1 MHYLPWASVKALGVQ
16 EVTSA
21 RRPPS
26 EELGALLPLSA
37 PGWSPVGR
45 DGLPASPA
53 FGWSH
58 KAPGPSVGLR
68 APEEYLSPHGPP
80 SCAEG
85 ARCWCHTG
93 GFQPTSV
100 DKC

>member
-26 EELGALLPLSA
+26 EELDALLPLST

-53 FGWSH
+53 FG
-58 KAPGPSVGLR
+58 
-68 APEEYLSPHGPP
+68 
-80 SCAEG
+80 
-85 ARCWCHTG
+85 
-93 GFQPTSV
+93 
-100 DKC
+100 